1 MPKALG
7 IDLGTSISKM
17 ATILQGE
24 PKCIESREGS
34 VLIPS
39 VVALTKGGERLIGI
53 LAARQRIT
61 NPKNTIFAVKRFI
74 GRRFSDPEVQK
85 ELKRLPYETRERSDG
100 SVEIKM
106 GDKWYTPIE
115 VSAMILQKIKSD
127 AEEKLG
133 EKVDAAVITCP
144 ANFDDSQ
151 RKATKTAGEIAG
163 FKVYRIINEPTAA
176 ALSYGFG
183 RKKKELIVVYDFG
196 GGTFD
201 VTALDIG
208 PQEEIDEKT
217 KKKKIIQTVEV
228 LATGGEAHLGGEDC
242 DQRIIDWLI
251 GQFKKDEGVDLSK
264 DSLALQRVKEAAEKA
279 KIELSST
286 LETEINLPF
295 ISATSEGPKHLYYK
309 MNRAQF
315 ENLIRDLIE
324 RSIERVK
331 KTLEEV
337 KLKEEHINRLGKQ
350 NEPEPKLEPKDV
362 DEIILVGGTT
372 LIPAVRQVVKE
383 FFGKEPNKSIN
394 PEEVVAMGAAIEAEM
409 LRFEEKGGVPEGE
422 IKSVLLLDVLPLSLG
437 IETLGGIN
445 TIMISKNITIPTA
458 KTQIF
463 STAADSQTSVE
474 INVLQGERSMA
485 TDNRS
490 LGRFILDGI
499 PPAPRGLPQI
509 EVVFDVD
516 ANGIVTVTAKDKAT
530 GKSQSIRI
538 EGSIGLSKEEI
549 EKMKK
554 AAEMYASEDQKK
566 RELVESKNMA
576 DNLIYTCEKTLREAG
591 DKISAD
597 LKKEVEE
604 KINELKKVKEG
615 DNVEEIKQK
624 TSDLS
629 QTIQKVG
636 VEIYRQSGG
645 QKPPEE
651 GGPATEEG
659 QYKEK

>member
-1 MPKALG
+1 MAKALG

-17 ATILQGE
+17 AGIIQGE

-39 VVALTKGGERLIGI
+39 VVALTKSGERLVGI

-74 GRRFSDPEVQK
+74 GRRFSDPEVRK
-85 ELKRLPYETRERSDG
+85 ELHRLSYETRERPDG
-100 SVEIKM
+100 GVEIKM

-115 VSAMILQKIKSD
+115 ISSQILQKIKLD
-127 AEEKLG
+127 AKEKLG
-133 EKVDAAVITCP
+133 EDIDSAVITCP

-163 FKVYRIINEPTAA
+163 FKVLRIINEPTAA
-176 ALSYGFG
+176 ALAYGFG
-183 RKKKELIVVYDFG
+183 MKKWQKVAVYDFG

-201 VTALDIG
+201 ITIFNIG
-208 PQEEIDEKT
+208 PQEETDEKT
-217 KKKKIIQTVEV
+217 KEKKTIQTVEV
-228 LATGGEAHLGGEDC
+228 LSTGGEPHLGGEDF
-242 DQRIIDWLI
+242 DQRIMNWII
-251 GQFKKDEGVDLSK
+251 SEFKKEQGVDLSK
-264 DSLALQRVKEAAEKA
+264 DPLALQRVKEAAEKA

-286 LETEINLPF
+286 TETEINLPF
-295 ISATSEGPKHLYYK
+295 ISADTAGPKHLYYK
-309 MNRAQF
+309 INRAQL
-315 ENLIRDLIE
+315 ENLTRDFIE
-324 RSIERVK
+324 KSIERTK
-331 KTLEEV
+331 KTIEES
-337 KLKEEHINRLGKQ
+337 KLSK
-350 NEPEPKLEPKDV
+350 NEI
-362 DEIILVGGTT
+362 DEVILVGGTT
-372 LIPAVRQVVKE
+372 LIPAVREAVKN
-383 FFGKEPNKSIN
+383 FFGKEPDRSIN
-394 PEEVVAMGAAIEAEM
+394 PEEVVAIGAAIDAEI
-409 LRFEEKGGVPEGE
+409 
-422 IKSVLLLDVLPLSLG
+422 IKAGKTGTLLLLDVLPLSMG

-445 TIMISKNITIPTA
+445 TPMIAKNTTVPAA

-554 AAEMYASEDQKK
+554 EAEIHAAQDQKK
-566 RELVESKNMA
+566 KELIEAKNMA
-576 DNLIYTCEKTLREAG
+576 DNLIYTSEKTLRESG

-604 KINELKKVKEG
+604 KINDLKKVKEL
-615 DNVEEIKQK
+615 DNIDEIKQK
-624 TSDLS
+624 TSELS

-636 VEIYRQSGG
+636 AEIYRQSSG
-645 QKPPEE
+645 KKPEE
-651 GGPATEEG
+651 GPQTEEG
-659 QYKEK
+659 EYKEKK

>member
-1 MPKALG
+1 MAKVLG

-17 ATILQGE
+17 AGILQGE
-24 PKCIESREGS
+24 PKCLESREGS

-39 VVALTKGGERLIGI
+39 VVALTKSGERLVGI

-85 ELKRLPYETRERSDG
+85 ELKRLSYETREKSDG

-115 VSAMILQKIKSD
+115 ISSMILQKIKID

-133 EKVDAAVITCP
+133 DKINAAVITCP

-151 RKATKTAGEIAG
+151 RKATITAGEIAG
-163 FKVYRIINEPTAA
+163 FKVLRIINEPTAA

-183 RKKKELIVVYDFG
+183 KKKKENVVVYDFG

-201 VTALDIG
+201 VTILTISPD
-208 PQEEIDEKT
+208 
-217 KKKKIIQTVEV
+217 TVEV
-228 LATGGEAHLGGEDC
+228 LATGGEPHLGGEDV
-242 DQRIIDWLI
+242 DQRIIDWVVE
-251 GQFKKDEGVDLSK
+251 QFKKEQGLDLSK
-264 DSLALQRVKEAAEKA
+264 DPLALQRIKESAEKA

-295 ISATSEGPKHLYYK
+295 ISADSSGPKHLYYK
-309 MNRAQF
+309 INRSQL

-324 RSIERVK
+324 RSIERVR
-331 KTLEEV
+331 KTLEEAKQTEEK
-337 KLKEEHINRLGKQ
+337 KLTKNDIN
-350 NEPEPKLEPKDV
+350 EV
-362 DEIILVGGTT
+362 ILVGGTT
-372 LIPAVRQVVKE
+372 LIPAVREAVKS
-383 FFGKEPNKSIN
+383 FFGREPNKAIN
-394 PEEVVAMGAAIEAEM
+394 PEEVVAIGAAIEGEI
-409 LRFEEKGGVPEGE
+409 LRAKEEGRAPEGE

-445 TIMISKNITIPTA
+445 TIMISKNTTVPTA
-458 KTQIF
+458 KTQTF

-474 INVLQGERSMA
+474 INVLQGERPMA

-499 PPAPRGLPQI
+499 PPAPRGIPQV
-509 EVVFDVD
+509 EVAFDVD

-530 GKSQSIRI
+530 NKSQSIRI
-538 EGSIGLSKEEI
+538 EGSIGLSKEEV

-554 AAEMYASEDQKK
+554 EAEMHAAQDQKK
-566 RELVESKNMA
+566 RELIEAKNMA
-576 DNLIYTCEKTLREAG
+576 DNLIYTSEKALREAG
-591 DKISAD
+591 DKVSSD

-604 KINELKKVKEG
+604 KINDLKKIKEG
-615 DNVEEIKQK
+615 DNIDEIKQK
-624 TSDLS
+624 TSELS
-629 QTIQKVG
+629 QVIQKVG
-636 VEIYRQSGG
+636 AEIYRQSGD
-645 QKPPEE
+645 KKPEE
-651 GGPATEEG
+651 GPQAEEG
-659 QYKEK
+659 KYKEK